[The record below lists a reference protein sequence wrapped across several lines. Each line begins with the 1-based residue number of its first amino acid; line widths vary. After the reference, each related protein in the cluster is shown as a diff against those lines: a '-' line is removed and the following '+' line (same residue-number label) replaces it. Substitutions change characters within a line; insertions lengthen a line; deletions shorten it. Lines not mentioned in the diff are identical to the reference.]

1 LPDKLEVFAA
11 RHFEWSLRIFGD
23 GKQTAGL
30 TAHIEKEI
38 AEIRAKPDDL
48 AEWID
53 VMTLALDGYLRHGGS
68 VDTLLRDL
76 EAKQAVNLARTWPQ
90 AAGGEGPVEHDR
102 AGEESG

>member
-1 LPDKLEVFAA
+1 LEVFAA
-11 RHFEWSLRIFGD
+11 RHLEWSLKTFGG

-30 TAHIEKEI
+30 TTHMEKEI

-48 AEWID
+48 TEWID

-76 EAKQAVNLARTWPQ
+76 EAKQAVNLARTWPEE
-90 AAGGEGPVEHDR
+90 AGGDGPVEHDR
-102 AGEESG
+102 TGEENN